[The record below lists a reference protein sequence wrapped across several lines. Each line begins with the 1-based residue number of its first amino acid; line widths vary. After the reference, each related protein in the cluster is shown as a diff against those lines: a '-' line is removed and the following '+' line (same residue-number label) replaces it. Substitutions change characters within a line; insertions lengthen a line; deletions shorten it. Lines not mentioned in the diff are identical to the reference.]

1 MLSAVEELK
10 IRSKILLKQRHTA
23 DSPLVSL
30 AKDKSPQLKHA
41 LLYVA
46 REAGFKDW
54 QHAQSVLSC
63 QHKQTMQQ
71 DSGKFWYS
79 PACMALLNHWCANY
93 PEALALQAK
102 QGGVI
107 LPYKSQYV
115 VAKASYI
122 EALGLSPKDPLWEPL
137 EYNWCEGSSALR
149 QELAYKRLLAMQ
161 TLRYKAC

>member
-23 DSPLVSL
+23 DSTLVSL

-102 QGGVI
+102 QGGVV

-115 VAKASYI
+115 VANASYI

-161 TLRYKAC
+161 TQRYKAC

>member
-23 DSPLVSL
+23 DSPLASL

-63 QHKQTMQQ
+63 QYKQTMQQ

-115 VAKASYI
+115 VANASYI

-161 TLRYKAC
+161 TQRYKAC

>member
-23 DSPLVSL
+23 DSPLASL

-122 EALGLSPKDPLWEPL
+122 EALGLSPNDPLWEPL

-161 TLRYKAC
+161 TQRYKAC